1 MKIYLDLLIILNT
14 LFDYVL
20 LNSVNFIL
28 RRNVSDYRIVLA
40 SLLGNIS
47 LLLLLVSDSSV
58 LFFGK
63 MLIAV
68 IINLISFGFRD
79 VRYLLKNIIYF
90 YLVSMLLG
98 GAVYFFDLQFSFGD
112 NGVVT
117 NDCNAINYL
126 LVIVFGIGVLY
137 FYLYKVRDLKNNYNN
152 YYSCLIYLDDDNS
165 IKLSGFLDTGNKL
178 KDPYTN
184 KNIVLINKKVIAN
197 FKVHSMIYVPYNSL
211 NNHGLLK
218 CFKVRKIVIDGKEST
233 DFLVGISEEEMFIDG
248 IDCIL
253 NTSLMEGLK

>member
-28 RRNVSDYRIVLA
+28 RRNVSYYRIVLA

-58 LFFGK
+58 LIFVK
-63 MLIAV
+63 LLIAF
-68 IINLISFGFRD
+68 IINLICFGYRD
-79 VRYLLKNIIYF
+79 VRYLLKNVIYF

-98 GAVYFFDLQFSFGD
+98 GVIYFFDLQFSLGD
-112 NGVVT
+112 NGIVT
-117 NDCNAINYL
+117 NDCNVVYYL
-126 LVIVFGIGVLY
+126 LVVVFGVSVLY
-137 FYLYKVRDLKNNYNN
+137 FYLYKVKDLKNNYNN

>member
-1 MKIYLDLLIILNT
+1 
-14 LFDYVL
+14 
-20 LNSVNFIL
+20 
-28 RRNVSDYRIVLA
+28 
-40 SLLGNIS
+40 
-47 LLLLLVSDSSV
+47 
-58 LFFGK
+58 
-63 MLIAV
+63 
-68 IINLISFGFRD
+68 
-79 VRYLLKNIIYF
+79 
-90 YLVSMLLG
+90 MLLG
-98 GAVYFFDLQFSFGD
+98 GVIYFFDLQFSFGD
-112 NGVVT
+112 KGVVT

-137 FYLYKVRDLKNNYNN
+137 FYLYKVRDLKNDYNN